1 MNESKKKLTFEL
13 SPEQLRIKT
22 LLNKEFLAVD
32 IMAISNIYPNRNKS
46 YFTEDSMRNAIPTFY
61 EKPILGSFSVL
72 KDDFGGHD
80 NGLINDEY
88 GVHEDHTGGR
98 YEVPLGLVRTKD
110 RVELIEKDGLKWI
123 SLSAALW
130 VNYSYRQVK
139 RLLKSKGKKVSV
151 EVEVTKSHVDDDG
164 IEVIDEF
171 SLMGI
176 TILGSDYTEAIP
188 NANLSIPELE
198 VTEAY
203 QMRKKSLTFAY
214 QELDK
219 SLGITPESND
229 NANIDKSN
237 FSDTPIDNEDTDEI
251 KMDNDERGGETV
263 PMYTLEEKR
272 QMLQDALA
280 KEGRYVWVMDMSE
293 SEVYYSI
300 DGEGTFSAPYSI
312 EVGEDDKVV
321 VSVDESAKQPVV
333 RSWKKYDENENE
345 SEVEKENFEEKA
357 DEPEKEEESV
367 ENKEVEAEEDNKECE
382 SEDEKNE
389 DEATKEKECESCE
402 PEEECKMSEDE
413 CKMSEDGCEC
423 ESKEECAENSDEENK
438 ECESEENKECESV
451 SEDECKMSENDEC
464 KMSEEDEK
472 DDKDDDKDDKDD
484 SDEDKKEEESAESA
498 GAIEKCSEEI
508 PDEPVKEQVVFTV
521 GDKTYTEDEFKA
533 EFIKMSE
540 IIADYEAK
548 FAAAKN
554 AEIYSFVC
562 SVIDSEEDLTAE
574 NKDIIKNAMK
584 ENCDKSSYSANETAQ
599 EAAEHLIADALY
611 QQKKMAKSSKVE
623 KDFSVSIVKET
634 STVVANTTKNSMEDL
649 KNAIANLNKI

>member
-1 MNESKKKLTFEL
+1 MNQSKKKLTFEL

-61 EKPILGSFSVL
+61 EKPILGAFDTL
-72 KDDFGGHD
+72 KEDYLGH
-80 NGLINDEY
+80 NTSLIHDEY
-88 GVHEDHTGGR
+88 GVHEDTTGGR
-98 YEVPLGLVRTKD
+98 NEVPLGLVRSKD

-139 RLLKSKGKKVSV
+139 KLLKSKGKKVSV
-151 EVEVTKSHVDDDG
+151 EVEVTKSHVDNDG

-188 NANLSIPELE
+188 NANISIPELE
-198 VTEAY
+198 GTESY

-229 NANIDKSN
+229 NSNINKSN
-237 FSDTPIDNEDTDEI
+237 FSDSPINNEDTEEI

-272 QMLQDALA
+272 QMLQAALA
-280 KEGRYVWVMDMSE
+280 NEDHCVWVVDVSDTD
-293 SEVYYSI
+293 VYYMV
-300 DGEGTFSAPYSI
+300 DGEATFSAPYSI
-312 EVGEDDKVV
+312 EVGEDGNTV
-321 VSVDESAKQPVV
+321 VSVDESAKQSVV
-333 RSWKKYDENENE
+333 RSWRKYDENEAE
-345 SEVEKENFEEKA
+345 AEKENFEEKTN
-357 DEPEKEEESV
+357 EPEKEKESC
-367 ENKEVEAEEDNKECE
+367 ENKEVEAEDKKEEE
-382 SEDEKNE
+382 STDEKKEDESAE
-389 DEATKEKECESCE
+389 EKKCESCE

-438 ECESEENKECESV
+438 ECESA
-451 SEDECKMSENDEC
+451 SEDECKMSEDEC
-464 KMSEEDEK
+464 KMSE
-472 DDKDDDKDDKDD
+472 DDKDDDDKDDKDDKDDD

-508 PDEPVKEQVVFTV
+508 PNEPEKEQVVFTV

-533 EFIKMSE
+533 EFVKMSE

-548 FAAAKN
+548 FAATKN

-611 QQKKMAKSSKVE
+611 QQKKMAKSSKVG
-623 KDFSVSIVKET
+623 KDFSVSIIKET
-634 STVVANTTKNSMEDL
+634 STVVANTAKNSMEDL

>member
-32 IMAISNIYPNRNKS
+32 IMAISNVYPNRNKS
-46 YFTEDSMRNAIPTFY
+46 YFTEDSMKNAIPTFY
-61 EKPILGSFSVL
+61 EKPILGAFDTL
-72 KDDFGGHD
+72 KEDYLGH
-80 NGLINDEY
+80 NTSLIHDEY
-88 GVHEDHTGGR
+88 GVHEDTTGGR
-98 YEVPLGLVRTKD
+98 NEVPLGLVRSKD

-139 RLLKSKGKKVSV
+139 KLLKSKGKKVSV
-151 EVEVTKSHVDDDG
+151 EVEVTKSHIDNDG

-188 NANLSIPELE
+188 NANISIPELE
-198 VTEAY
+198 GTESY
-203 QMRKKSLTFAY
+203 QMHKKSLTFAY

-229 NANIDKSN
+229 NSNINKSN
-237 FSDTPIDNEDTDEI
+237 FSDSPINNEDTEEI

-272 QMLQDALA
+272 QMLQAALA
-280 KEGRYVWVMDMSE
+280 NEDRCAWVVDVSDTD
-293 SEVYYSI
+293 VYYMV
-300 DGEGTFSAPYSI
+300 DGEATFSAPYSI
-312 EVGEDDKVV
+312 EVDEEGNAV

-333 RSWKKYDENENE
+333 RSWRKYDENEAE
-345 SEVEKENFEEKA
+345 AEKENFEKKT
-357 DEPEKEEESV
+357 DEPEKEEESC
-367 ENKEVEAEEDNKECE
+367 ENKEVEAEDKKEEE
-382 SEDEKNE
+382 STDEKKEDESAE
-389 DEATKEKECESCE
+389 EKKCESCE

-423 ESKEECAENSDEENK
+423 ESKEECAENSDG
-438 ECESEENKECESV
+438 ENKECESV

-464 KMSEEDEK
+464 KMSEDECKMSEDDK
-472 DDKDDDKDDKDD
+472 DDKDDDDKDDD

-508 PDEPVKEQVVFTV
+508 PNESEKEQVVFTV

-548 FAAAKN
+548 FAATKN

-623 KDFSVSIVKET
+623 KDFSVSIIKET
-634 STVVANTTKNSMEDL
+634 STVVANTAKNSMEDL

>member
-1 MNESKKKLTFEL
+1 MNQSKKKLTFEL

-32 IMAISNIYPNRNKS
+32 IMAISNVYPNRNKS

-61 EKPILGSFSVL
+61 EKPILGAFDTL
-72 KDDFGGHD
+72 KEDYLGH
-80 NGLINDEY
+80 NTSLIHDEY
-88 GVHEDHTGGR
+88 GVHEDTTGGR
-98 YEVPLGLVRTKD
+98 NEVPLGLVRSKD

-139 RLLKSKGKKVSV
+139 KLLKSKGKKVSV
-151 EVEVTKSHVDDDG
+151 EVEVTKSHIDNDG

-188 NANLSIPELE
+188 NANISIPELE
-198 VTEAY
+198 GTESY

-229 NANIDKSN
+229 NSNINKSN
-237 FSDTPIDNEDTDEI
+237 FSDSPINNEDTEEI

-272 QMLQDALA
+272 QMLQAALA
-280 KEGRYVWVMDMSE
+280 NEDHCVWVVDVSDTD
-293 SEVYYSI
+293 VYYMV
-300 DGEGTFSAPYSI
+300 DGEATFSAPYSI
-312 EVGEDDKVV
+312 EVGEDGNTV
-321 VSVDESAKQPVV
+321 VSVDESAKQSVV
-333 RSWKKYDENENE
+333 RSWKKYDENEAE
-345 SEVEKENFEEKA
+345 AEKENFEEKTN
-357 DEPEKEEESV
+357 ETEKEKESC
-367 ENKEVEAEEDNKECE
+367 ENKEVEAEDKKEEE
-382 SEDEKNE
+382 STDEKKEDESAE
-389 DEATKEKECESCE
+389 EKKCESCE

-423 ESKEECAENSDEENK
+423 ESKEECAENSDGENK
-438 ECESEENKECESV
+438 DCESA
-451 SEDECKMSENDEC
+451 SEDECKMSEDEC
-464 KMSEEDEK
+464 KMSE
-472 DDKDDDKDDKDD
+472 DDKDDDDKGDKDDD

-508 PDEPVKEQVVFTV
+508 PNEPEKEQVVFTV

-548 FAAAKN
+548 FAATKN

-611 QQKKMAKSSKVE
+611 QQKKMAKSSKVG
-623 KDFSVSIVKET
+623 KDFSVSIIKET
-634 STVVANTTKNSMEDL
+634 STVVANTAKNSMEDL

>member
-1 MNESKKKLTFEL
+1 LNESKKKLTFEL

-32 IMAISNIYPNRNKS
+32 IMAISNVYPNRNKS

-61 EKPILGSFSVL
+61 EKPILGAFDTL
-72 KDDFGGHD
+72 KEDYLGH
-80 NGLINDEY
+80 NTSLIHDEY
-88 GVHEDHTGGR
+88 GVHEDTTGGR
-98 YEVPLGLVRTKD
+98 NEVPLGLVRSKD

-139 RLLKSKGKKVSV
+139 KLLKSKGKKVSV
-151 EVEVTKSHVDDDG
+151 EVEVTKSHIDNDG

-188 NANLSIPELE
+188 NANISIPELE
-198 VTEAY
+198 GTESY

-229 NANIDKSN
+229 NSNINKSN
-237 FSDTPIDNEDTDEI
+237 FSDSPINNEDTEEI

-263 PMYTLEEKR
+263 PMYTLNEKR
-272 QMLQDALA
+272 QMLQDFLA
-280 KEGRYVWVMDMSE
+280 NDNRYVWVVDISE
-293 SEVYYSI
+293 TEVYYEI
-300 DGEGTFSAPYSI
+300 EGEGTFSAPYSI
-312 EVGEDDKVV
+312 EVGEDGKAV

-333 RSWKKYDENENE
+333 HSWKKYTENETE
-345 SEVEKENFEEKA
+345 AEKENFEEKTN
-357 DEPEKEEESV
+357 EPEKEKESC
-367 ENKEVEAEEDNKECE
+367 ENKEVEAEDKKEEE
-382 SEDEKNE
+382 STDEKKEDESAE
-389 DEATKEKECESCE
+389 EKKCESCE

-438 ECESEENKECESV
+438 ECESA

-464 KMSEEDEK
+464 KMSEDECK
-472 DDKDDDKDDKDD
+472 MSEDDKDDKDEDDKGDD
-484 SDEDKKEEESAESA
+484 SDEDKKEEDSAESV

-508 PDEPVKEQVVFTV
+508 PNEPEKEQVVFTV

-533 EFIKMSE
+533 EFVKMSE

-548 FAAAKN
+548 FAATKN

-611 QQKKMAKSSKVE
+611 QQKKMAKSSKVG
-623 KDFSVSIVKET
+623 KDFSVSIIKET
-634 STVVANTTKNSMEDL
+634 STVVANTAKNSMEDL

>member
-46 YFTEDSMRNAIPTFY
+46 YFTENSMRNAIPTFY
-61 EKPILGSFSVL
+61 EKPILGSFSAF

-80 NGLINDEY
+80 ATLLNDEY
-88 GVHEDHTGGR
+88 GVHEDHVGGR
-98 YEVPLGLVRTKD
+98 YEVPLGLVRSKD

-139 RLLKSKGKKVSV
+139 KLLKSKGKKVSV
-151 EVEVTKSHVDDDG
+151 EVEVTKSHNDDEG

-188 NANLSIPELE
+188 NANISIPELE
-198 VTEAY
+198 GTESY

-237 FSDTPIDNEDTDEI
+237 FSDSPINNEDTEEI

-280 KEGRYVWVMDMSE
+280 KDGRYVWVMDMSE
-293 SEVYYSI
+293 SEVYYDI
-300 DGEGTFSAPYSI
+300 EGEGTFSAPYSI
-312 EVGEDDKVV
+312 EVGEDGKAI
-321 VSVDESAKQPVV
+321 VSVDENAKQPVI
-333 RSWKKYDENENE
+333 RSWKKYTEDDTEAG
-345 SEVEKENFEEKA
+345 KEDFEEKT
-357 DEPEKEEESV
+357 DEPEKEEESC
-367 ENKEVEAEEDNKECE
+367 EDNKEVEAEDKKEEE
-382 SEDEKNE
+382 STDEKKEDESAE
-389 DEATKEKECESCE
+389 EKECESCE
-402 PEEECKMSEDE
+402 LEDECKMSEDE

-423 ESKEECAENSDEENK
+423 ESKEECAENSDGENK
-438 ECESEENKECESV
+438 ECESA
-451 SEDECKMSENDEC
+451 SEDECKMSEDEC
-464 KMSEEDEK
+464 KMSE
-472 DDKDDDKDDKDD
+472 DDKDDKDDD

-508 PDEPVKEQVVFTV
+508 PNEPEKEQVVFTV

-611 QQKKMAKSSKVE
+611 QQKKMAKSSKVD
-623 KDFSVSIVKET
+623 KDFSVSIIKET
-634 STVVANTTKNSMEDL
+634 STVVANTAKNSMEDL

>member
-1 MNESKKKLTFEL
+1 MNQSKKKLTFEL

-32 IMAISNIYPNRNKS
+32 IMAISNVYPNRNKS

-61 EKPILGSFSVL
+61 EKPILGAFDTL
-72 KDDFGGHD
+72 KEDYLGH
-80 NGLINDEY
+80 NTSLIHDEY
-88 GVHEDHTGGR
+88 GVHEDTTGGR
-98 YEVPLGLVRTKD
+98 NEVPLGLVRSKD

-139 RLLKSKGKKVSV
+139 KLLKSKGKKVSV
-151 EVEVTKSHVDDDG
+151 EVEVTKSHVDNDG

-188 NANLSIPELE
+188 NANISIPELE
-198 VTEAY
+198 ETESY

-229 NANIDKSN
+229 NSNINKSN
-237 FSDTPIDNEDTDEI
+237 FSDSPINNEDTEEI

-272 QMLQDALA
+272 QMLQAALA
-280 KEGRYVWVMDMSE
+280 NEDHCVWVVDVSDTD
-293 SEVYYSI
+293 VYYMV
-300 DGEGTFSAPYSI
+300 DGEATFSAPYSI
-312 EVGEDDKVV
+312 EVGEDGNTV
-321 VSVDESAKQPVV
+321 VSVDESAKQSVV
-333 RSWKKYDENENE
+333 RSWKKYDENEAE
-345 SEVEKENFEEKA
+345 AEKENFEEKTN
-357 DEPEKEEESV
+357 EPEKEKESC
-367 ENKEVEAEEDNKECE
+367 ENKEVEAEDKKEEE
-382 SEDEKNE
+382 STDEKKEDESAE
-389 DEATKEKECESCE
+389 EKKCESCE

-438 ECESEENKECESV
+438 ECESA
-451 SEDECKMSENDEC
+451 SEDECKMSEDEC
-464 KMSEEDEK
+464 KMSEDDK
-472 DDKDDDKDDKDD
+472 DDDDDKDDKDDD

-508 PDEPVKEQVVFTV
+508 PNEPEKEQVVFTV

-533 EFIKMSE
+533 EFVKMSE

-548 FAAAKN
+548 FAATKN

-611 QQKKMAKSSKVE
+611 QQKKMAKSSKVG
-623 KDFSVSIVKET
+623 KDFSVSIIKET
-634 STVVANTTKNSMEDL
+634 STVVANTAKNSMEDL

>member
-1 MNESKKKLTFEL
+1 MNQSKKKLTFEL

-32 IMAISNIYPNRNKS
+32 IMAISNVYPNRNKS

-61 EKPILGSFSVL
+61 EKPILGSFSAF

-80 NGLINDEY
+80 NGLVSDEY
-88 GVHEDHTGGR
+88 GVHEDHVGGR
-98 YEVPLGLVRTKD
+98 YEVPLGLVRSKD

-139 RLLKSKGKKVSV
+139 KLLKSKGKKVSV
-151 EVEVTKSHVDDDG
+151 EVEVTKSHIDNDG

-188 NANLSIPELE
+188 NANISIPELE
-198 VTEAY
+198 GTESY

-229 NANIDKSN
+229 NSNINKSN
-237 FSDTPIDNEDTDEI
+237 FSDSPINNEDTEEI

-272 QMLQDALA
+272 QMLQAALA
-280 KEGRYVWVMDMSE
+280 NEDHCVWVVDVSDTD
-293 SEVYYSI
+293 VYYMV
-300 DGEGTFSAPYSI
+300 DGEATFSAPYSI
-312 EVGEDDKVV
+312 EVGEDGNTV
-321 VSVDESAKQPVV
+321 VSVDESAKQSVV
-333 RSWKKYDENENE
+333 RSWKKYDENEAE
-345 SEVEKENFEEKA
+345 AEKENFEEKTN
-357 DEPEKEEESV
+357 EPEKEKESC
-367 ENKEVEAEEDNKECE
+367 ENKEVEAEDKKEEE
-382 SEDEKNE
+382 STDEKKEDESAE
-389 DEATKEKECESCE
+389 EKKCESCE

-423 ESKEECAENSDEENK
+423 ESKEECAENSDGENK
-438 ECESEENKECESV
+438 DCESA
-451 SEDECKMSENDEC
+451 SEDECKMSE
-464 KMSEEDEK
+464 
-472 DDKDDDKDDKDD
+472 DDKDDDDKDDKDDD

-508 PDEPVKEQVVFTV
+508 PNEPEKEQVVFTV

-548 FAAAKN
+548 FAATKN

-611 QQKKMAKSSKVE
+611 QQKKMAKSSKVG
-623 KDFSVSIVKET
+623 KDFSVSIIKET
-634 STVVANTTKNSMEDL
+634 STVVANTAKNSMEDL

>member
-1 MNESKKKLTFEL
+1 MNQSKKKLTFEL

-32 IMAISNIYPNRNKS
+32 IMAISNVYPNRNKS

-61 EKPILGSFSVL
+61 EKPILGAFDTL
-72 KDDFGGHD
+72 KEDYLGH
-80 NGLINDEY
+80 NTSLIHDEY
-88 GVHEDHTGGR
+88 GVHEDTTGGR
-98 YEVPLGLVRTKD
+98 NEVPLGLVRSKD

-139 RLLKSKGKKVSV
+139 KLLKSKGKKVSV
-151 EVEVTKSHVDDDG
+151 EVEVTKSHVDNDG

-188 NANLSIPELE
+188 NANISIPELE
-198 VTEAY
+198 ETESY

-229 NANIDKSN
+229 NSNINKSN
-237 FSDTPIDNEDTDEI
+237 FSDAPINNEDTEEI

-272 QMLQDALA
+272 QMLQAALA
-280 KEGRYVWVMDMSE
+280 NEDHCVWVVDVSDTD
-293 SEVYYSI
+293 VYYMV
-300 DGEGTFSAPYSI
+300 DGEATFSAPYSI
-312 EVGEDDKVV
+312 EVGEDGNTV
-321 VSVDESAKQPVV
+321 VSVDESAKQSVV
-333 RSWKKYDENENE
+333 RSWKKYDENEAE
-345 SEVEKENFEEKA
+345 AEKENFEEKTN
-357 DEPEKEEESV
+357 EPEKEKESC
-367 ENKEVEAEEDNKECE
+367 ENKEVEAEDKKEEE
-382 SEDEKNE
+382 STDEKKEDESAE
-389 DEATKEKECESCE
+389 EKKCESCE

-438 ECESEENKECESV
+438 ECESA
-451 SEDECKMSENDEC
+451 SEDECKMSEDEC
-464 KMSEEDEK
+464 KMSE
-472 DDKDDDKDDKDD
+472 DDKDDDDDKDNKDDD

-508 PDEPVKEQVVFTV
+508 PNEPEKEQVVFTV

-533 EFIKMSE
+533 EFVKMSE

-548 FAAAKN
+548 FAATKN

-611 QQKKMAKSSKVE
+611 QQKKMAKSSKVG
-623 KDFSVSIVKET
+623 KDFSVSIIKET
-634 STVVANTTKNSMEDL
+634 STVVANTAKNSVEDL

>member
-1 MNESKKKLTFEL
+1 MFFEI
-13 SPEQLRIKT
+13 SPENLKIKS
-22 LLNKEFLAVD
+22 LLSKEFLSVD
-32 IMAISNIYPNRNKS
+32 IMAISDILPNRNKS
-46 YFTEDSMRNAIPTFY
+46 HFTEEAMRNAIPTFY
-61 EKPILGSFSVL
+61 EKPILGAFDTL
-72 KDDFGGHD
+72 KEDYLGH
-80 NGLINDEY
+80 NTSLIHDEY
-88 GVHEDHTGGR
+88 GVHEDTTGGR
-98 YEVPLGLVRTKD
+98 NEVPLGLIRYND
-110 RVELIEKDGLKWI
+110 RVEIIEGKDGLKWI

-139 RLLKSKGKKVSV
+139 KLLKSRSKKVSV
-151 EVEVTKSHVDDDG
+151 EVEVTKSHVIDD
-164 IEVIDEF
+164 IEYIDEF

-188 NANLSIPELE
+188 NANISIPELE
-198 VTEAY
+198 GTESY

-229 NANIDKSN
+229 NSNINKLN
-237 FSDTPIDNEDTDEI
+237 FSDSPIDNEETEEI

-272 QMLQDALA
+272 QILHDVLA
-280 KEGRYVWVMDMSE
+280 NNNRHVWIMDISE
-293 SEVYYSI
+293 TEVYYEI
-300 DGEGTFSAPYSI
+300 DDEGTFSAPYSI
-312 EVGEDDKVV
+312 EVGEDGKAII
-321 VSVDESAKQPVV
+321 SVDESAKQPVV
-333 RSWKKYDENENE
+333 RSWRKYDENEAE
-345 SEVEKENFEEKA
+345 AEKENFEEKT
-357 DEPEKEEESV
+357 DEPEKEEESC
-367 ENKEVEAEEDNKECE
+367 ENKEVEAEDKKEEE
-382 SEDEKNE
+382 STDEKKEDESAE
-389 DEATKEKECESCE
+389 EKECESCE

-438 ECESEENKECESV
+438 ECESA
-451 SEDECKMSENDEC
+451 SEDECKMSEDEC
-464 KMSEEDEK
+464 KMSE
-472 DDKDDDKDDKDD
+472 DDKDDKNGD

-508 PDEPVKEQVVFTV
+508 PNEPVKEQVIFTV

-548 FAAAKN
+548 FTAAKN

-574 NKDIIKNAMK
+574 NKDIIKNAIK

-623 KDFSVSIVKET
+623 KDFSVSIIKET
-634 STVVANTTKNSMEDL
+634 STVVANTAKNSMEDL

>member
-357 DEPEKEEESV
+357 DEPEREEESV

-438 ECESEENKECESV
+438 ECESEENKECEST
-451 SEDECKMSENDEC
+451 SEDECKMF
-464 KMSEEDEK
+464 EE
-472 DDKDDDKDDKDD
+472 DDKDDDKDDKDDKDDSDD

>member
-1 MNESKKKLTFEL
+1 
-13 SPEQLRIKT
+13 
-22 LLNKEFLAVD
+22 
-32 IMAISNIYPNRNKS
+32 MAISNVYPNRNKS

-61 EKPILGSFSVL
+61 EKPILGAFDTL
-72 KDDFGGHD
+72 KEDYLGH
-80 NGLINDEY
+80 NTSLIHDEY
-88 GVHEDHTGGR
+88 GVHEDTTGGR
-98 YEVPLGLVRTKD
+98 NEVPLGLVRSKD

-139 RLLKSKGKKVSV
+139 KLLKSKGKKVSV
-151 EVEVTKSHVDDDG
+151 EVEVTKSHVDNDG

-188 NANLSIPELE
+188 NANISIPELE
-198 VTEAY
+198 GTESY

-229 NANIDKSN
+229 NSNINKSN
-237 FSDTPIDNEDTDEI
+237 FSDSPINNEDTEEI

-272 QMLQDALA
+272 QMLQAALA
-280 KEGRYVWVMDMSE
+280 NEDHCVWVVDVSDTD
-293 SEVYYSI
+293 VYYMV
-300 DGEGTFSAPYSI
+300 DGEATFSAPYSI
-312 EVGEDDKVV
+312 EVGEDGNTV
-321 VSVDESAKQPVV
+321 VSVDESAKQSVV
-333 RSWKKYDENENE
+333 RSWKKYDENEAE
-345 SEVEKENFEEKA
+345 AEKENFEEKTK
-357 DEPEKEEESV
+357 ETEKEKESC
-367 ENKEVEAEEDNKECE
+367 ENKEVEAEDKKEEE
-382 SEDEKNE
+382 STDEKKEDESAE
-389 DEATKEKECESCE
+389 EKKCESCE

-438 ECESEENKECESV
+438 ECESA
-451 SEDECKMSENDEC
+451 SEDECKMSEDEC
-464 KMSEEDEK
+464 KMSEDDK
-472 DDKDDDKDDKDD
+472 DDKDDDDDDKDDD

-508 PDEPVKEQVVFTV
+508 PNEPEKEQVVFTV

-533 EFIKMSE
+533 EFVKMSQ

-548 FAAAKN
+548 FAATKN

-611 QQKKMAKSSKVE
+611 QQKKMAKSSKVG
-623 KDFSVSIVKET
+623 KDFSVSIIKET
-634 STVVANTTKNSMEDL
+634 STVVANTAKNSMEDL

>member
-46 YFTEDSMRNAIPTFY
+46 YFTENSMRNAIPTFY

-98 YEVPLGLVRTKD
+98 YEVPLGLVRSKD

-139 RLLKSKGKKVSV
+139 KLLKSKGKKVSV
-151 EVEVTKSHVDDDG
+151 EVEVTKSHIDNDG

-176 TILGSDYTEAIP
+176 TILGSDYIEAIP
-188 NANLSIPELE
+188 NANISIPELE
-198 VTEAY
+198 GTEAY

-229 NANIDKSN
+229 NVNIDKSN
-237 FSDTPIDNEDTDEI
+237 FSDTPINNEDTDEI

-263 PMYTLEEKR
+263 PMYTLNEKR
-272 QMLQDALA
+272 QMLQNVLDNDNLWI
-280 KEGRYVWVMDMSE
+280 VDISE
-293 SEVYYSI
+293 TEVYYEI
-300 DGEGTFSAPYSI
+300 GDEGTFSAPYSI
-312 EVGEDDKVV
+312 EVGEDGKAV

-333 RSWKKYDENENE
+333 RSWKKYDE
-345 SEVEKENFEEKA
+345 SEAEAEKENFEEKKT
-357 DEPEKEEESV
+357 DEPEKEKEST
-367 ENKEVEAEEDNKECE
+367 ENKEVEAEDNKEEE
-382 SEDEKNE
+382 STDK
-389 DEATKEKECESCE
+389 KEKDESAEEKERESCE

-438 ECESEENKECESV
+438 ECESA

-464 KMSEEDEK
+464 KMSEDECK
-472 DDKDDDKDDKDD
+472 MSEDDKDDKDDD

-508 PDEPVKEQVVFTV
+508 PNEPVKEQVVFTV

-548 FAAAKN
+548 FTATKN

-623 KDFSVSIVKET
+623 KDFSVSIIKET
-634 STVVANTTKNSMEDL
+634 STVVANTAKNSMEDL

>member
-110 RVELIEKDGLKWI
+110 RVEFIEKDGLKWI

-357 DEPEKEEESV
+357 DEPEREEESV

>member
-32 IMAISNIYPNRNKS
+32 IMAISNVYPNRNKS

-61 EKPILGSFSVL
+61 EKPILGAFDTL
-72 KDDFGGHD
+72 KEDYLGH
-80 NGLINDEY
+80 NTSLVHDEY
-88 GVHEDHTGGR
+88 GVHEDTTGGR
-98 YEVPLGLVRTKD
+98 NEVPLGLVRSKD

-139 RLLKSKGKKVSV
+139 KLLKSKGKKVSV
-151 EVEVTKSHVDDDG
+151 EVEVTKSHIDNDG

-188 NANLSIPELE
+188 NANISIPELE
-198 VTEAY
+198 GTESY
-203 QMRKKSLTFAY
+203 QMHKKSLTFAY

-229 NANIDKSN
+229 NSNTDKSN
-237 FSDTPIDNEDTDEI
+237 FSDSPINNEDTEEI

-263 PMYTLEEKR
+263 PMYTLNEKR
-272 QMLQDALA
+272 QMLQDVLA
-280 KEGRYVWVMDMSE
+280 NDNRYVWIVDISE
-293 SEVYYSI
+293 TEVYYEI
-300 DGEGTFSAPYSI
+300 EGEGTFSAPYSI
-312 EVGEDDKVV
+312 EVGEDGKAV

-333 RSWKKYDENENE
+333 HSWKKYAENETE
-345 SEVEKENFEEKA
+345 AEKENFEEKT
-357 DEPEKEEESV
+357 DEPEKEEESC
-367 ENKEVEAEEDNKECE
+367 ENKEVEAEDKKEEE
-382 SEDEKNE
+382 STDEKKEDESAE
-389 DEATKEKECESCE
+389 EKTGESCE

-438 ECESEENKECESV
+438 ECESA

-464 KMSEEDEK
+464 KMSEDECK
-472 DDKDDDKDDKDD
+472 MSEDDKDDKDD
-484 SDEDKKEEESAESA
+484 DDKDDDSDEDKKKEESAESA
-498 GAIEKCSEEI
+498 GAIEKCPEEI
-508 PDEPVKEQVVFTV
+508 PNEPEKEQVVFTV

-548 FAAAKN
+548 FAATKN

-623 KDFSVSIVKET
+623 KDFSVSIIKET
-634 STVVANTTKNSMEDL
+634 STVVANTAKNSMEDL

>member
-1 MNESKKKLTFEL
+1 
-13 SPEQLRIKT
+13 
-22 LLNKEFLAVD
+22 
-32 IMAISNIYPNRNKS
+32 MAISNVYPNRNKS

-61 EKPILGSFSVL
+61 EKPILGAFDTL
-72 KDDFGGHD
+72 KEDYLGH
-80 NGLINDEY
+80 NTSLIHDEY
-88 GVHEDHTGGR
+88 GVHEDTTGGR
-98 YEVPLGLVRTKD
+98 NEVPLGLVRSKD

-139 RLLKSKGKKVSV
+139 KLLKSKGKKVSV
-151 EVEVTKSHVDDDG
+151 EVEVTKSHIDNDG

-188 NANLSIPELE
+188 NANISIPELE
-198 VTEAY
+198 GTESY

-229 NANIDKSN
+229 NSNINKSN
-237 FSDTPIDNEDTDEI
+237 FSDSPINNEDTEEI

-272 QMLQDALA
+272 QMLQAALA
-280 KEGRYVWVMDMSE
+280 NEDHSVWIVDVSDTD
-293 SEVYYSI
+293 VYYMV
-300 DGEGTFSAPYSI
+300 DGEATFSAPYSI
-312 EVGEDDKVV
+312 EVGEDGNTV
-321 VSVDESAKQPVV
+321 VSVDESAKQSVI
-333 RSWKKYDENENE
+333 RSWRKYDENEAE
-345 SEVEKENFEEKA
+345 AEKENFEEKTNK
-357 DEPEKEEESV
+357 PEKEKESC
-367 ENKEVEAEEDNKECE
+367 ENKEVEAEDKKEEE
-382 SEDEKNE
+382 STDEKKEDESAE
-389 DEATKEKECESCE
+389 EKKCESCE

-438 ECESEENKECESV
+438 ECESA
-451 SEDECKMSENDEC
+451 SEDECKMSEDEC
-464 KMSEEDEK
+464 KMSEDDK
-472 DDKDDDKDDKDD
+472 DDDDDDKDDKDDD

-508 PDEPVKEQVVFTV
+508 PNEPEKEQVVFTV

-533 EFIKMSE
+533 EFVKMSE

-548 FAAAKN
+548 FAATKN

-611 QQKKMAKSSKVE
+611 QQKKMAKSSKVG
-623 KDFSVSIVKET
+623 KDFSVSIIKET
-634 STVVANTTKNSMEDL
+634 STVVANTAKNSMEDL

>member
-1 MNESKKKLTFEL
+1 MNQSKKKLTFEL

-32 IMAISNIYPNRNKS
+32 IMAISNVYPNRNKS

-61 EKPILGSFSVL
+61 EKPILGAFDTL
-72 KDDFGGHD
+72 KEDYLGH
-80 NGLINDEY
+80 NTSLIHDEY
-88 GVHEDHTGGR
+88 GVHEDTTGGR
-98 YEVPLGLVRTKD
+98 NEVPLGLVRSKD

-139 RLLKSKGKKVSV
+139 KLLKSKGKKVSV
-151 EVEVTKSHVDDDG
+151 EVEVTKSHVDNDG

-188 NANLSIPELE
+188 NANISIPELE
-198 VTEAY
+198 GTESY

-229 NANIDKSN
+229 NSNINKSN
-237 FSDTPIDNEDTDEI
+237 FSDSPINNEDTEEI

-272 QMLQDALA
+272 QMLQAALA
-280 KEGRYVWVMDMSE
+280 NEDHCVWVVDVSDTD
-293 SEVYYSI
+293 VYYMV
-300 DGEGTFSAPYSI
+300 DGEATFSAPYSI
-312 EVGEDDKVV
+312 EVGEDGSTV
-321 VSVDESAKQPVV
+321 VSVDESAKQSVV
-333 RSWKKYDENENE
+333 RSWKKYDENEAE
-345 SEVEKENFEEKA
+345 AEKENFEEKTN
-357 DEPEKEEESV
+357 EPEKEKESC
-367 ENKEVEAEEDNKECE
+367 ENKEVEAEDKKEEE
-382 SEDEKNE
+382 STDEKKEDESAE
-389 DEATKEKECESCE
+389 EKKCESCE

-423 ESKEECAENSDEENK
+423 ESKEECAENSDGENK
-438 ECESEENKECESV
+438 DCESA
-451 SEDECKMSENDEC
+451 SEDECKMSEDEC
-464 KMSEEDEK
+464 KMSEDDK
-472 DDKDDDKDDKDD
+472 DDDDDKDDKDDD

-498 GAIEKCSEEI
+498 GANEKCSEEI
-508 PDEPVKEQVVFTV
+508 PNEPEKEQVVFTV

-533 EFIKMSE
+533 EFVKMSE

-548 FAAAKN
+548 FAATKN

-611 QQKKMAKSSKVE
+611 QQKKMAKSSKVG
-623 KDFSVSIVKET
+623 KDFSVSIIKET
-634 STVVANTTKNSMEDL
+634 STVVANTAKNSMEDL

>member
-1 MNESKKKLTFEL
+1 MNQSKKKLTFEL

-32 IMAISNIYPNRNKS
+32 IMAISNVYPNRNKS

-61 EKPILGSFSVL
+61 EKPILGAFDTL
-72 KDDFGGHD
+72 KEDYLGH
-80 NGLINDEY
+80 NTSLIHDEY
-88 GVHEDHTGGR
+88 GVHEDTTGGR
-98 YEVPLGLVRTKD
+98 NEVPLGLVRSKD

-139 RLLKSKGKKVSV
+139 KLLKSKGKKVSV
-151 EVEVTKSHVDDDG
+151 EVEVTKSHVDNDG

-188 NANLSIPELE
+188 NANISIPELE
-198 VTEAY
+198 GTESY

-229 NANIDKSN
+229 NSNINKSN
-237 FSDTPIDNEDTDEI
+237 FSDAPINNEDTEEI

-272 QMLQDALA
+272 QMLQAALA
-280 KEGRYVWVMDMSE
+280 NEDHCVWVVDVSDTD
-293 SEVYYSI
+293 VYYMV
-300 DGEGTFSAPYSI
+300 DGEATFSAPYSI
-312 EVGEDDKVV
+312 EVGEDGNTV
-321 VSVDESAKQPVV
+321 VSVDESAKQSVV
-333 RSWKKYDENENE
+333 RSWKKYDENEAE
-345 SEVEKENFEEKA
+345 AEKENFEEKTN
-357 DEPEKEEESV
+357 EPEKEKESC
-367 ENKEVEAEEDNKECE
+367 ENKEVEAEDKKEEE
-382 SEDEKNE
+382 STDEKKEDESAE
-389 DEATKEKECESCE
+389 EKKCESCE

-438 ECESEENKECESV
+438 ECESA
-451 SEDECKMSENDEC
+451 SEDECKMSEDEC
-464 KMSEEDEK
+464 KMSEDDK
-472 DDKDDDKDDKDD
+472 DDDDDKDDKDDD

-508 PDEPVKEQVVFTV
+508 PNEPEKEQVVFTV

-533 EFIKMSE
+533 EFVKMSE

-548 FAAAKN
+548 FAATKN

-611 QQKKMAKSSKVE
+611 QQKKMAKSSKVG
-623 KDFSVSIVKET
+623 KDFSVSIIKET
-634 STVVANTTKNSMEDL
+634 STVVANTGKNSMEDL

>member
-32 IMAISNIYPNRNKS
+32 IMAISNVYPNRNKS

-61 EKPILGSFSVL
+61 EKPILGAFDTL
-72 KDDFGGHD
+72 KEDYLGH
-80 NGLINDEY
+80 NTSLIHDEY
-88 GVHEDHTGGR
+88 GVHEDTTGGR
-98 YEVPLGLVRTKD
+98 NEVPLGLVRSKD

-139 RLLKSKGKKVSV
+139 KLLKSKGKKVSV
-151 EVEVTKSHVDDDG
+151 EVEVTKSHIDNDG

-188 NANLSIPELE
+188 NANISIPELE
-198 VTEAY
+198 GTESY
-203 QMRKKSLTFAY
+203 QMHKKSLTFAY

-229 NANIDKSN
+229 NSNINKSN
-237 FSDTPIDNEDTDEI
+237 FSDSLINNEDTEEI

-272 QMLQDALA
+272 QMLQAALA
-280 KEGRYVWVMDMSE
+280 NEDQCAWVVDVSDTD
-293 SEVYYSI
+293 VYYMV
-300 DGEGTFSAPYSI
+300 DGEATFSAPYSI
-312 EVGEDDKVV
+312 EVGEDGNAV
-321 VSVDESAKQPVV
+321 VSVDESAKQPVI
-333 RSWKKYDENENE
+333 RSWRKYDENEAE
-345 SEVEKENFEEKA
+345 AEKENFEEKT
-357 DEPEKEEESV
+357 DEPKKEEESC
-367 ENKEVEAEEDNKECE
+367 ENKEVEAEDNKEEE
-382 SEDEKNE
+382 STDEKKEDESAE
-389 DEATKEKECESCE
+389 EKKCESCE
-402 PEEECKMSEDE
+402 PEEECKMSEEE

-438 ECESEENKECESV
+438 ECESA

-464 KMSEEDEK
+464 KMSEDECK
-472 DDKDDDKDDKDD
+472 MSEDDKDDKDEDDKGDD

-498 GAIEKCSEEI
+498 GAIEKCSKEI
-508 PDEPVKEQVVFTV
+508 PNEPEKEQVVFTV

-533 EFIKMSE
+533 EFVKMSE

-548 FAAAKN
+548 FAATKN

-623 KDFSVSIVKET
+623 KDFSVSIIKET
-634 STVVANTTKNSMEDL
+634 STVVANTAKNSMEDL

>member
-1 MNESKKKLTFEL
+1 MNQSKKKLTFEL

-32 IMAISNIYPNRNKS
+32 IMAISNVYPNRNKS

-61 EKPILGSFSVL
+61 EKPILGAFDTL
-72 KDDFGGHD
+72 KEDYLGH
-80 NGLINDEY
+80 NTSLIHDEY
-88 GVHEDHTGGR
+88 GVHEDTTGGR
-98 YEVPLGLVRTKD
+98 NEVPLGLVRSKD

-139 RLLKSKGKKVSV
+139 KLLKSKGKKVSV
-151 EVEVTKSHVDDDG
+151 EVEVTKSHVDNDG

-188 NANLSIPELE
+188 NANISIPELE
-198 VTEAY
+198 GTESY

-229 NANIDKSN
+229 NSNINKSN
-237 FSDTPIDNEDTDEI
+237 FSDAPINNEDTEEI

-272 QMLQDALA
+272 QMLQAALA
-280 KEGRYVWVMDMSE
+280 NEDHCVWVVDVSDTD
-293 SEVYYSI
+293 VYYMV
-300 DGEGTFSAPYSI
+300 DGEATFSAPYSI
-312 EVGEDDKVV
+312 EVGEDGNTV
-321 VSVDESAKQPVV
+321 VSVDESAKQSVV
-333 RSWKKYDENENE
+333 RSWKKYDENEAE
-345 SEVEKENFEEKA
+345 AEKENFEEKTN
-357 DEPEKEEESV
+357 EPEKEKESC
-367 ENKEVEAEEDNKECE
+367 ENKEVEAEDKKEEE
-382 SEDEKNE
+382 STDEKKEDESAE
-389 DEATKEKECESCE
+389 EKKCESCE

-438 ECESEENKECESV
+438 ECESA
-451 SEDECKMSENDEC
+451 SEDECKMSEDEC
-464 KMSEEDEK
+464 KMSEDDK
-472 DDKDDDKDDKDD
+472 DDDDDKDDKDDD

-508 PDEPVKEQVVFTV
+508 PTEPEKEQVVFTV

-533 EFIKMSE
+533 EFVKMSE

-548 FAAAKN
+548 FAATKN

-611 QQKKMAKSSKVE
+611 QQKKMAKSSKVG
-623 KDFSVSIVKET
+623 KDFSVSIIKET
-634 STVVANTTKNSMEDL
+634 STVVANTAKNSMEDL

>member
-1 MNESKKKLTFEL
+1 MNQSKKKLTFEL

-32 IMAISNIYPNRNKS
+32 IMAISNVYPNRNKS

-61 EKPILGSFSVL
+61 EKPILGSFSAF

-80 NGLINDEY
+80 NGLVSDEY
-88 GVHEDHTGGR
+88 GVHEDHVGGR
-98 YEVPLGLVRTKD
+98 YEVPLGLVRSKD

-139 RLLKSKGKKVSV
+139 KLLKSKGKKVSV
-151 EVEVTKSHVDDDG
+151 EVEVTKSHIDNDG

-188 NANLSIPELE
+188 NANISIPELE
-198 VTEAY
+198 GTESY

-229 NANIDKSN
+229 NSNINKSN
-237 FSDTPIDNEDTDEI
+237 FSDSPINNEDTEEI

-272 QMLQDALA
+272 QMLQAALA
-280 KEGRYVWVMDMSE
+280 NEDHCVWVVDVSDTD
-293 SEVYYSI
+293 VYYMV
-300 DGEGTFSAPYSI
+300 DGEATFSAPYSI
-312 EVGEDDKVV
+312 EVGEDGNTV
-321 VSVDESAKQPVV
+321 VSVDESAKQSVV
-333 RSWKKYDENENE
+333 RSWKKYDENEAE
-345 SEVEKENFEEKA
+345 AEKENFEEKTN
-357 DEPEKEEESV
+357 EPEKEKESC
-367 ENKEVEAEEDNKECE
+367 ENKEVEAEDKKEEE
-382 SEDEKNE
+382 STDEKKEDESAE
-389 DEATKEKECESCE
+389 EKKCESCE

-438 ECESEENKECESV
+438 ECESA
-451 SEDECKMSENDEC
+451 SEDECKMSEDEC
-464 KMSEEDEK
+464 KMSEDDK
-472 DDKDDDKDDKDD
+472 DDDDDKDDKDDD

-508 PDEPVKEQVVFTV
+508 PNEPEKEQVVFTV

-548 FAAAKN
+548 FAATKN
-554 AEIYSFVC
+554 AGIYSFVC

-611 QQKKMAKSSKVE
+611 QQKKMAKSSKVG
-623 KDFSVSIVKET
+623 KDFSVSIIKET
-634 STVVANTTKNSMEDL
+634 STVVANTAKNSMEDL

>member
-61 EKPILGSFSVL
+61 EKPILGSFSAL

-139 RLLKSKGKKVSV
+139 KLLKSRGKKVSV
-151 EVEVTKSHVDDDG
+151 EVEVTKSHTDNDG

-188 NANLSIPELE
+188 NANISIPELE
-198 VTEAY
+198 GTEAY

-229 NANIDKSN
+229 NSNINKSN
-237 FSDTPIDNEDTDEI
+237 FSDSPINNEDTEEI

-272 QMLQDALA
+272 QMLRDALV
-280 KEGRYVWVMDMSE
+280 KDKDRCYVWVMDMSE
-293 SEVYYSI
+293 TEVYYEVE
-300 DGEGTFSAPYSI
+300 GEGTFSAPYSI
-312 EVGEDDKVV
+312 EVGEDGNAV

-333 RSWKKYDENENE
+333 RSWKKYDE
-345 SEVEKENFEEKA
+345 SEAEAEKENFEEKTN
-357 DEPEKEEESV
+357 EPEKEEESC
-367 ENKEVEAEEDNKECE
+367 ENKEVEAEDNKEEE
-382 SEDEKNE
+382 STDEKKEDESAE
-389 DEATKEKECESCE
+389 EKKCESCE
-402 PEEECKMSEDE
+402 PEEECKMSENE

-438 ECESEENKECESV
+438 ECESA

-464 KMSEEDEK
+464 KMSEDECK
-472 DDKDDDKDDKDD
+472 MSEDDKDDDKDDN

-508 PDEPVKEQVVFTV
+508 PNEPEKEQVVFTV

-548 FAAAKN
+548 FAATKN

-623 KDFSVSIVKET
+623 KDFSVSIIKET
-634 STVVANTTKNSMEDL
+634 STVVANTNKNSMEDL
-649 KNAIANLNKI
+649 KNAIANLKKI

>member
-1 MNESKKKLTFEL
+1 MFFEI
-13 SPEQLRIKT
+13 SPENLKIKS
-22 LLNKEFLAVD
+22 LLSKEFLSVD
-32 IMAISNIYPNRNKS
+32 IMAISDILPNRNKS
-46 YFTEDSMRNAIPTFY
+46 HFTEEAMRNAIPTFY
-61 EKPILGSFSVL
+61 EKPILGAFDTL
-72 KDDFGGHD
+72 KEDYLGH
-80 NGLINDEY
+80 NTSLIHDEY
-88 GVHEDHTGGR
+88 GVHEDTTGGR
-98 YEVPLGLVRTKD
+98 NEVPLGLIRYND
-110 RVELIEKDGLKWI
+110 RVEIIEGKDGLKWI

-139 RLLKSKGKKVSV
+139 KLLKSRSKKVSV
-151 EVEVTKSHVDDDG
+151 EVEVTKSHVIDD
-164 IEVIDEF
+164 IEYIDEF

-188 NANLSIPELE
+188 NANISIPELE
-198 VTEAY
+198 GTESY

-229 NANIDKSN
+229 NSNINKSN
-237 FSDTPIDNEDTDEI
+237 FSDSPINNEDTEEI

-263 PMYTLEEKR
+263 PMYTLNEKKP
-272 QMLQDALA
+272 MLQDVLA
-280 KEGRYVWVMDMSE
+280 NDNRYVWIVDISE
-293 SEVYYSI
+293 TEVYYEI
-300 DGEGTFSAPYSI
+300 EGEGTFSAPYSI
-312 EVGEDDKVV
+312 EVGEDGKAV

-333 RSWKKYDENENE
+333 HSWKKYTENETE
-345 SEVEKENFEEKA
+345 AEKENFEEKT
-357 DEPEKEEESV
+357 DEPEKEEESC
-367 ENKEVEAEEDNKECE
+367 ENKEVEAEDKKEEE
-382 SEDEKNE
+382 STDEKKEDESAE
-389 DEATKEKECESCE
+389 EKKCESCE
-402 PEEECKMSEDE
+402 PEEECKMSEDK

-423 ESKEECAENSDEENK
+423 ESKEECAENFDGENK
-438 ECESEENKECESV
+438 ECESA

-464 KMSEEDEK
+464 KMSEDECK
-472 DDKDDDKDDKDD
+472 MSEDDKDDKDDD

-508 PDEPVKEQVVFTV
+508 PNEPEKEQVVFTV

-548 FAAAKN
+548 FAATKN

-623 KDFSVSIVKET
+623 KDFSVSIIKET
-634 STVVANTTKNSMEDL
+634 STVVANTAKNSMEDL

>member
-61 EKPILGSFSVL
+61 EKPILGSFSAF

-80 NGLINDEY
+80 ASLINDEY
-88 GVHEDHTGGR
+88 GVHEDHVGGR

-139 RLLKSKGKKVSV
+139 KLLKSKGKRVSV
-151 EVEVTKSHVDDDG
+151 EVEVTKSHVDNDG

-188 NANLSIPELE
+188 NANISIPELE
-198 VTEAY
+198 GTEAY

-237 FSDTPIDNEDTDEI
+237 FSDTPINNEDTDEI

-272 QMLQDALA
+272 QMLQAALA
-280 KEGRYVWVMDMSE
+280 KEDHGVWVVDVSDTD
-293 SEVYYSI
+293 VYYMV
-300 DGEGTFSAPYSI
+300 DGDATFSAPYSI
-312 EVGEDDKVV
+312 EVDEDGNTA
-321 VSVDESAKQPVV
+321 VSVDESAKQLVV
-333 RSWKKYDENENE
+333 RSWKKYDENEAE
-345 SEVEKENFEEKA
+345 AEKENFEEKKT
-357 DEPEKEEESV
+357 DEPEKEKEST
-367 ENKEVEAEEDNKECE
+367 ENKEVEAEDNKEEE
-382 SEDEKNE
+382 STDKKEEDESAE
-389 DEATKEKECESCE
+389 EKECESCE

-423 ESKEECAENSDEENK
+423 ESKEECAENSDGENK
-438 ECESEENKECESV
+438 ECESA

-464 KMSEEDEK
+464 KMSEDECK
-472 DDKDDDKDDKDD
+472 MSEDDKDDKDD
-484 SDEDKKEEESAESA
+484 DDKGDDSDENSDEDKKAEESAESA

-508 PDEPVKEQVVFTV
+508 PNEPVKEQVVFTV

-611 QQKKMAKSSKVE
+611 QQKKMAKSSKVD
-623 KDFSVSIVKET
+623 KDFSVSIIKET
-634 STVVANTTKNSMEDL
+634 STVVANTNKNSMEDL
-649 KNAIANLNKI
+649 KNAIANLKKI

>member
-1 MNESKKKLTFEL
+1 MNQSKKKLTFEL

-32 IMAISNIYPNRNKS
+32 IMAISNVYPNRNKS

-61 EKPILGSFSVL
+61 EKPILGSFSAF

-80 NGLINDEY
+80 NGLVSDEY
-88 GVHEDHTGGR
+88 GVHEDHVGGR
-98 YEVPLGLVRTKD
+98 YEVPLGLVRSKD

-139 RLLKSKGKKVSV
+139 KLLKSKGKKVSV
-151 EVEVTKSHVDDDG
+151 EVEVTKSHVDNDG

-188 NANLSIPELE
+188 NANISIPELE
-198 VTEAY
+198 GTESY

-229 NANIDKSN
+229 NSNINKSN
-237 FSDTPIDNEDTDEI
+237 FSDSPINNEDTEEI

-272 QMLQDALA
+272 QMLQAALA
-280 KEGRYVWVMDMSE
+280 NEDHCVWVVDVSDTD
-293 SEVYYSI
+293 VYYMV
-300 DGEGTFSAPYSI
+300 DGEATFSAPYSI
-312 EVGEDDKVV
+312 EVGEDGNTV
-321 VSVDESAKQPVV
+321 VSVDESAKQSVV
-333 RSWKKYDENENE
+333 RSWRKYDENEAE
-345 SEVEKENFEEKA
+345 AEKENFEEKTN
-357 DEPEKEEESV
+357 EPEKEKESC
-367 ENKEVEAEEDNKECE
+367 ENKEVEAEDKKEEE
-382 SEDEKNE
+382 STDEKKEDESAE
-389 DEATKEKECESCE
+389 EKKCESCE

-423 ESKEECAENSDEENK
+423 ESKEECAENSDEKNK
-438 ECESEENKECESV
+438 ECESA
-451 SEDECKMSENDEC
+451 SEDECKMSEDEC
-464 KMSEEDEK
+464 KMSE
-472 DDKDDDKDDKDD
+472 DDKDDDDDKNDKDDD

-508 PDEPVKEQVVFTV
+508 PNEPEKEQVVFTV

-533 EFIKMSE
+533 EFVKMSQ

-548 FAAAKN
+548 FAATKN

-611 QQKKMAKSSKVE
+611 QQKKMAKSSKVG
-623 KDFSVSIVKET
+623 KDFSVSIIKET
-634 STVVANTTKNSMEDL
+634 STVVANTAKNSMEDL

>member
-1 MNESKKKLTFEL
+1 MNQSKKKLTFEL

-32 IMAISNIYPNRNKS
+32 IMAISNVYPNRNKS

-61 EKPILGSFSVL
+61 EKPILGAFDTL
-72 KDDFGGHD
+72 KEDYLGH
-80 NGLINDEY
+80 NTSLIHDEY
-88 GVHEDHTGGR
+88 GVHEDTTGGR
-98 YEVPLGLVRTKD
+98 NEVPLGLVRSKD

-139 RLLKSKGKKVSV
+139 KLLKSKGKKVSV
-151 EVEVTKSHVDDDG
+151 EVEVTKSHVDNDG

-188 NANLSIPELE
+188 NANISIPELE
-198 VTEAY
+198 GTESY

-229 NANIDKSN
+229 NSNINKSN
-237 FSDTPIDNEDTDEI
+237 FSDSPINNEDTEEI

-272 QMLQDALA
+272 QMLQAALA
-280 KEGRYVWVMDMSE
+280 NEDHCVWVVDVSDTD
-293 SEVYYSI
+293 VYYMV
-300 DGEGTFSAPYSI
+300 DGEATFSAPYSI
-312 EVGEDDKVV
+312 EVGEDGNTV
-321 VSVDESAKQPVV
+321 VSVDESAKQSVV
-333 RSWKKYDENENE
+333 RSWKKYDENEAE
-345 SEVEKENFEEKA
+345 AEKENFEEKTN
-357 DEPEKEEESV
+357 EPEKEKESC
-367 ENKEVEAEEDNKECE
+367 ENKEVEAEDKKEEE
-382 SEDEKNE
+382 STDEKKEDESAE
-389 DEATKEKECESCE
+389 EKKCESCE

-423 ESKEECAENSDEENK
+423 ESKEECAENSDGENK
-438 ECESEENKECESV
+438 DCESA
-451 SEDECKMSENDEC
+451 SEDECKMSEDEC
-464 KMSEEDEK
+464 KMSE
-472 DDKDDDKDDKDD
+472 DDKDDDDKDDKDDD

-508 PDEPVKEQVVFTV
+508 PNEPKKEQVVFTV

-533 EFIKMSE
+533 EFVKMSE

-548 FAAAKN
+548 FAATKN

-599 EAAEHLIADALY
+599 EAVEHLIADALY
-611 QQKKMAKSSKVE
+611 QQKKMAKSSKVG
-623 KDFSVSIVKET
+623 KDFSVSIIKET
-634 STVVANTTKNSMEDL
+634 STVVANTAKNSMEDL

>member
-1 MNESKKKLTFEL
+1 MNQSKKKLTFEL

-32 IMAISNIYPNRNKS
+32 IMAISNVYPNRNKS

-61 EKPILGSFSVL
+61 EKPILGAFDTL
-72 KDDFGGHD
+72 KEDYLGH
-80 NGLINDEY
+80 NTSLIHDEY
-88 GVHEDHTGGR
+88 GVHEDTTGGR
-98 YEVPLGLVRTKD
+98 NEVPLGLVRSKD

-139 RLLKSKGKKVSV
+139 KLLKSKGKKVSV
-151 EVEVTKSHVDDDG
+151 EVEVTKSHVDNDG

-188 NANLSIPELE
+188 NANISIPELE
-198 VTEAY
+198 GTESY

-229 NANIDKSN
+229 NSNINKSN
-237 FSDTPIDNEDTDEI
+237 FSDAPINNEDTEEI

-272 QMLQDALA
+272 QMLQAALA
-280 KEGRYVWVMDMSE
+280 NEDHCVWVVDVSDTD
-293 SEVYYSI
+293 VYYMV
-300 DGEGTFSAPYSI
+300 DGEATFSAPYSI
-312 EVGEDDKVV
+312 EVGEDGNTV
-321 VSVDESAKQPVV
+321 VSVDESAKQSVV
-333 RSWKKYDENENE
+333 RSWKKYDENEAE
-345 SEVEKENFEEKA
+345 AEKENFEEKTN
-357 DEPEKEEESV
+357 EPEKEKESC
-367 ENKEVEAEEDNKECE
+367 ENKEVEAEDKKEEE
-382 SEDEKNE
+382 STDEKKEDESAE
-389 DEATKEKECESCE
+389 EKKCESCE

-438 ECESEENKECESV
+438 ECESA
-451 SEDECKMSENDEC
+451 SEDECKMSEDEC
-464 KMSEEDEK
+464 KMSEDDK
-472 DDKDDDKDDKDD
+472 DDDDDKDDKDD
-484 SDEDKKEEESAESA
+484 DSDEYKKEEESAESA

-508 PDEPVKEQVVFTV
+508 PNEPEKEQVVFTV

-533 EFIKMSE
+533 EFVKMSE

-548 FAAAKN
+548 FAATKN

-611 QQKKMAKSSKVE
+611 QQKKMAKSSKVG
-623 KDFSVSIVKET
+623 KDFSVSIIKET
-634 STVVANTTKNSMEDL
+634 STVVANTGKNSMEDL

>member
-1 MNESKKKLTFEL
+1 MFFEI
-13 SPEQLRIKT
+13 SPENLKIKS
-22 LLNKEFLAVD
+22 LLSKEFLSVH
-32 IMAISNIYPNRNKS
+32 IMAISNILPNRNKS
-46 YFTEDSMRNAIPTFY
+46 HFTEEAMRNAIPTFY
-61 EKPILGSFSVL
+61 EKPILGAFDTL
-72 KDDFGGHD
+72 KEDYLGH
-80 NGLINDEY
+80 NTSLIHDEY
-88 GVHEDHTGGR
+88 GVHEDTTGGR
-98 YEVPLGLVRTKD
+98 NEVPLGLIRYND
-110 RVELIEKDGLKWI
+110 RVEIIEGKDGLKWI

-139 RLLKSKGKKVSV
+139 KLLKSRSKKVSV
-151 EVEVTKSHVDDDG
+151 EVEVTKSHVIDD
-164 IEVIDEF
+164 IEYIDEF

-188 NANLSIPELE
+188 NANISIPELE
-198 VTEAY
+198 GTESY

-229 NANIDKSN
+229 NSNINKSN
-237 FSDTPIDNEDTDEI
+237 FSDSPINNEDTEEI

-272 QMLQDALA
+272 QMLQAALA
-280 KEGRYVWVMDMSE
+280 NEDHCVWVVDVSDTD
-293 SEVYYSI
+293 VYYMV
-300 DGEGTFSAPYSI
+300 DGEATFSAPYSI
-312 EVGEDDKVV
+312 EVGEDGNTV
-321 VSVDESAKQPVV
+321 VSVDESAKQSVV
-333 RSWKKYDENENE
+333 RSWRKYDENEAE
-345 SEVEKENFEEKA
+345 AEKENFEEKTN
-357 DEPEKEEESV
+357 EPEKEKESC
-367 ENKEVEAEEDNKECE
+367 ENKEVEAEDKKEEE
-382 SEDEKNE
+382 STDEKKEDESAE
-389 DEATKEKECESCE
+389 EKKCESCE
-402 PEEECKMSEDE
+402 PEEECKMSKDE

-438 ECESEENKECESV
+438 ECESA
-451 SEDECKMSENDEC
+451 SEDECKMSEDEC
-464 KMSEEDEK
+464 KMSEDDK
-472 DDKDDDKDDKDD
+472 DDKDDDKDDD

-508 PDEPVKEQVVFTV
+508 PNEPEKEQVVFTV
-521 GDKTYTEDEFKA
+521 GNKTYTEDEFKA
-533 EFIKMSE
+533 EFVKMSQ

-548 FAAAKN
+548 FAATKN

-611 QQKKMAKSSKVE
+611 QQKKMAKSSKVG
-623 KDFSVSIVKET
+623 KDFSVSIIKET
-634 STVVANTTKNSMEDL
+634 STVVANTAKNSMEDL

>member
-1 MNESKKKLTFEL
+1 MNQSKKKLTFEL

-32 IMAISNIYPNRNKS
+32 IMAISNVYPNRNKS

-61 EKPILGSFSVL
+61 EKPILGAFDTL
-72 KDDFGGHD
+72 KEDYLGH
-80 NGLINDEY
+80 NTSLIHDEY
-88 GVHEDHTGGR
+88 GVHEDTTGGR
-98 YEVPLGLVRTKD
+98 NEVPLGLVRSKD

-139 RLLKSKGKKVSV
+139 KLLKSKGKKVSV
-151 EVEVTKSHVDDDG
+151 EVEVTKSHIDNDG

-188 NANLSIPELE
+188 NANISIPELE
-198 VTEAY
+198 GTESY

-229 NANIDKSN
+229 NSNINKSN
-237 FSDTPIDNEDTDEI
+237 FSDSPINNEDTEEI

-272 QMLQDALA
+272 QMLQAALA
-280 KEGRYVWVMDMSE
+280 NEDHCVWVVDVSDTD
-293 SEVYYSI
+293 VYYMV
-300 DGEGTFSAPYSI
+300 DGEATFSAPYSI
-312 EVGEDDKVV
+312 EVGEDGNTV
-321 VSVDESAKQPVV
+321 VSVDESAKQSVV
-333 RSWKKYDENENE
+333 RSWKKYDENEAE
-345 SEVEKENFEEKA
+345 AEKENFEEKTN
-357 DEPEKEEESV
+357 EPEKEKESC
-367 ENKEVEAEEDNKECE
+367 ENKEVEAEDKKEEE
-382 SEDEKNE
+382 STDEKKEDESAE
-389 DEATKEKECESCE
+389 EKKCESCE

-438 ECESEENKECESV
+438 ECESA
-451 SEDECKMSENDEC
+451 SEDECKMSEDEC
-464 KMSEEDEK
+464 KMSE
-472 DDKDDDKDDKDD
+472 DDKDDDDKDDKDDD

-508 PDEPVKEQVVFTV
+508 PNEPEKEQVVFTV

-533 EFIKMSE
+533 EFVKMSE
-540 IIADYEAK
+540 IIADYEVK
-548 FAAAKN
+548 FAATKN

-599 EAAEHLIADALY
+599 EAVEHLIADALY
-611 QQKKMAKSSKVE
+611 QQKKMAKSSKVG
-623 KDFSVSIVKET
+623 KDFSVSIIKET
-634 STVVANTTKNSMEDL
+634 STVVANTAKNSMEDL

>member
-1 MNESKKKLTFEL
+1 
-13 SPEQLRIKT
+13 
-22 LLNKEFLAVD
+22 
-32 IMAISNIYPNRNKS
+32 MAISNVYPNRNKS

-61 EKPILGSFSVL
+61 EKPILGAFDTL
-72 KDDFGGHD
+72 KEDYLGH
-80 NGLINDEY
+80 NTSLIHDEY
-88 GVHEDHTGGR
+88 GVHEDTTGGR
-98 YEVPLGLVRTKD
+98 NEVPLGLVRSKD

-139 RLLKSKGKKVSV
+139 KLLKSKGKKVSV
-151 EVEVTKSHVDDDG
+151 EVEVTKSHIDNDG

-188 NANLSIPELE
+188 NANISIPELE
-198 VTEAY
+198 GTESY

-229 NANIDKSN
+229 NSNTDKSN
-237 FSDTPIDNEDTDEI
+237 FSDSPINNEDTEEI

-272 QMLQDALA
+272 QMLQAALA
-280 KEGRYVWVMDMSE
+280 NEDHCVWVVDVSDTD
-293 SEVYYSI
+293 VYYMV
-300 DGEGTFSAPYSI
+300 DGEATFSAPYSI
-312 EVGEDDKVV
+312 EVGEDGSTV
-321 VSVDESAKQPVV
+321 VSVDESAKQSVV
-333 RSWKKYDENENE
+333 RSWKKYDENEAE
-345 SEVEKENFEEKA
+345 AEKENFEEKTN
-357 DEPEKEEESV
+357 EPEKEKESC
-367 ENKEVEAEEDNKECE
+367 ENKEVEAEDKKEEE
-382 SEDEKNE
+382 STDEKKEDESAE
-389 DEATKEKECESCE
+389 EKKCESCE

-423 ESKEECAENSDEENK
+423 ESKEECAENSDEKNK
-438 ECESEENKECESV
+438 ECESA
-451 SEDECKMSENDEC
+451 SEDECKMSEDEC
-464 KMSEEDEK
+464 KMSE
-472 DDKDDDKDDKDD
+472 DDKDDDDDKNDKDDD

-508 PDEPVKEQVVFTV
+508 PNEPEKEQVVFTV

-533 EFIKMSE
+533 EFVKMSQ

-548 FAAAKN
+548 FAATKN

-611 QQKKMAKSSKVE
+611 QQKKMAKSSKVG
-623 KDFSVSIVKET
+623 KDFSVSIIKET
-634 STVVANTTKNSMEDL
+634 STVVANTAKNSMEDL

>member
-1 MNESKKKLTFEL
+1 MNQSKKKLTFEL

-32 IMAISNIYPNRNKS
+32 IMAISNVYPNRNKS

-61 EKPILGSFSVL
+61 EKPILGAFDTL
-72 KDDFGGHD
+72 KEDYLGH
-80 NGLINDEY
+80 NTSLIHDEY
-88 GVHEDHTGGR
+88 GVHEDTTGGR
-98 YEVPLGLVRTKD
+98 NEVPLGLVRSKD

-139 RLLKSKGKKVSV
+139 KLLKSKGKKVSV
-151 EVEVTKSHVDDDG
+151 EVEVTKSHIDNDG

-188 NANLSIPELE
+188 NANISIPELE
-198 VTEAY
+198 GTESY

-229 NANIDKSN
+229 NSNINKSN
-237 FSDTPIDNEDTDEI
+237 FSDSPINNEDTEEI

-272 QMLQDALA
+272 QMLQAALA
-280 KEGRYVWVMDMSE
+280 NEDHCVWVVDVSDTD
-293 SEVYYSI
+293 VYYMV
-300 DGEGTFSAPYSI
+300 DGEATFSAPYSI
-312 EVGEDDKVV
+312 EVGEDGNTV
-321 VSVDESAKQPVV
+321 VSVDESAKQSVV
-333 RSWKKYDENENE
+333 RSWRKYDENEAE
-345 SEVEKENFEEKA
+345 AEKENFEEKTN
-357 DEPEKEEESV
+357 EPEKEKESC
-367 ENKEVEAEEDNKECE
+367 ENKEVEAEDKKEEE
-382 SEDEKNE
+382 STDEKKEDESAE
-389 DEATKEKECESCE
+389 EKKCESCE

-423 ESKEECAENSDEENK
+423 ESKEECAENSDGENK
-438 ECESEENKECESV
+438 DCESA
-451 SEDECKMSENDEC
+451 SEDECKMSEDEC
-464 KMSEEDEK
+464 KMSE
-472 DDKDDDKDDKDD
+472 DDKDDDDKDDKDDD

-508 PDEPVKEQVVFTV
+508 PNEPKKEQVVFTV

-533 EFIKMSE
+533 EFVKMSE

-548 FAAAKN
+548 FAATKN

-611 QQKKMAKSSKVE
+611 QQKKMAKSSKVG
-623 KDFSVSIVKET
+623 KDFSVSIIKET
-634 STVVANTTKNSMEDL
+634 STVVANTAKNSMEDL

>member
-1 MNESKKKLTFEL
+1 MNQSKKKLTFEL

-32 IMAISNIYPNRNKS
+32 IMAISNVYPNRNKS

-61 EKPILGSFSVL
+61 EKPILGAFDTL
-72 KDDFGGHD
+72 KEDYLGH
-80 NGLINDEY
+80 NTSLIHDEY
-88 GVHEDHTGGR
+88 GVHEDTTGGR
-98 YEVPLGLVRTKD
+98 NEVPLGLVRSKD

-139 RLLKSKGKKVSV
+139 KLLKSKGKKVSV
-151 EVEVTKSHVDDDG
+151 EVEVTKSHIDNDG

-188 NANLSIPELE
+188 NANISIPELE
-198 VTEAY
+198 GTESY

-229 NANIDKSN
+229 NSNINKSN
-237 FSDTPIDNEDTDEI
+237 FSDSPINNEDTEEI

-272 QMLQDALA
+272 QMLQAALA
-280 KEGRYVWVMDMSE
+280 NEDHCVWVVDVSDTD
-293 SEVYYSI
+293 VYYMV
-300 DGEGTFSAPYSI
+300 DGEATFSAPYSI
-312 EVGEDDKVV
+312 EVGEDGNTV
-321 VSVDESAKQPVV
+321 VSVDESAKQSVV
-333 RSWKKYDENENE
+333 RSWKKYDENEAE
-345 SEVEKENFEEKA
+345 AEKENFEEKTN
-357 DEPEKEEESV
+357 EPEKEKESC
-367 ENKEVEAEEDNKECE
+367 ENKEVEAEDKKEEE
-382 SEDEKNE
+382 STDEKKEDESAE
-389 DEATKEKECESCE
+389 EKKCESCE

-413 CKMSEDGCEC
+413 CKMSEDVCEC
-423 ESKEECAENSDEENK
+423 ESKEECAENSDGENK
-438 ECESEENKECESV
+438 DCESA
-451 SEDECKMSENDEC
+451 SEDECKMSEDEC
-464 KMSEEDEK
+464 KMSE
-472 DDKDDDKDDKDD
+472 DDKDDDDKDDKDDD
-484 SDEDKKEEESAESA
+484 SDEDKKEEEPAESA

-508 PDEPVKEQVVFTV
+508 PNEPKKEQVVFTV

-533 EFIKMSE
+533 EFVKMSE

-548 FAAAKN
+548 FAATKN

-611 QQKKMAKSSKVE
+611 QQKKMAKSSKVG
-623 KDFSVSIVKET
+623 KDFSVSIIKET
-634 STVVANTTKNSMEDL
+634 STVVANTAKNSMEDL

>member
-1 MNESKKKLTFEL
+1 
-13 SPEQLRIKT
+13 
-22 LLNKEFLAVD
+22 
-32 IMAISNIYPNRNKS
+32 MAISNVYPNRNKS

-61 EKPILGSFSVL
+61 EKPILGSFSAF

-80 NGLINDEY
+80 NRLVSDEY
-88 GVHEDHTGGR
+88 GVHEDHVGGR
-98 YEVPLGLVRTKD
+98 YEVPLGLVRSKD

-139 RLLKSKGKKVSV
+139 KLLKSKGKKVSV
-151 EVEVTKSHVDDDG
+151 EVEVTKSHIDNDG

-188 NANLSIPELE
+188 NANISIPELE
-198 VTEAY
+198 ETESY

-229 NANIDKSN
+229 NSNINKSN
-237 FSDTPIDNEDTDEI
+237 FSDSPINNEDTEEI

-272 QMLQDALA
+272 QMLQAALA
-280 KEGRYVWVMDMSE
+280 NEDHCVWVVDVSDTD
-293 SEVYYSI
+293 VYYMV
-300 DGEGTFSAPYSI
+300 DGEATFSAPYSI
-312 EVGEDDKVV
+312 EVGEDGNTV
-321 VSVDESAKQPVV
+321 VSVDESAKQSVV
-333 RSWKKYDENENE
+333 RSWKKYDENEAE
-345 SEVEKENFEEKA
+345 AEKENFEEKTN
-357 DEPEKEEESV
+357 EPEKEKESC
-367 ENKEVEAEEDNKECE
+367 ENKEVEAEDKKEEE
-382 SEDEKNE
+382 STDEKKEDESAE
-389 DEATKEKECESCE
+389 EKKCESCE

-423 ESKEECAENSDEENK
+423 ESKEECAENSVEENK
-438 ECESEENKECESV
+438 ECESA
-451 SEDECKMSENDEC
+451 SEDECKMSEDEC
-464 KMSEEDEK
+464 KMSE
-472 DDKDDDKDDKDD
+472 DDKDDKDDD

-508 PDEPVKEQVVFTV
+508 PNEPEKEQVVFTV

-533 EFIKMSE
+533 EFVKMSE

-548 FAAAKN
+548 FAATKN

-599 EAAEHLIADALY
+599 EAVEHLIADALY
-611 QQKKMAKSSKVE
+611 QQKKMAKSSKVG
-623 KDFSVSIVKET
+623 KDFSVSIIKET
-634 STVVANTTKNSMEDL
+634 STVVANTAKNSMEDL

>member
-1 MNESKKKLTFEL
+1 
-13 SPEQLRIKT
+13 
-22 LLNKEFLAVD
+22 
-32 IMAISNIYPNRNKS
+32 MAISNIYPNRNKS

-61 EKPILGSFSVL
+61 EKPILGSFSAF

-80 NGLINDEY
+80 NRFVSDEY
-88 GVHEDHTGGR
+88 GVHEDHVGGR

-139 RLLKSKGKKVSV
+139 KLLKSKGKRVSV
-151 EVEVTKSHVDDDG
+151 EVEVTKSHVDNDG

-188 NANLSIPELE
+188 NANISIPELE
-198 VTEAY
+198 GTEAY

-237 FSDTPIDNEDTDEI
+237 FSDTPINNEDTDEI

-263 PMYTLEEKR
+263 PMYTIEEKR
-272 QMLQDALA
+272 QMLHDALV
-280 KEGRYVWVMDMSE
+280 KDKDNRYVWVMDMSE
-293 SEVYYSI
+293 TEVYYEI

-312 EVGEDDKVV
+312 EVGEDGKAV
-321 VSVDESAKQPVV
+321 VSVDESAKQSVV
-333 RSWKKYDENENE
+333 RSWKKYDENEAE
-345 SEVEKENFEEKA
+345 AEKENFEEKKT
-357 DEPEKEEESV
+357 DEPEKEEESC
-367 ENKEVEAEEDNKECE
+367 ENKEVEAEDNKEEE
-382 SEDEKNE
+382 STDEKKEDESAE
-389 DEATKEKECESCE
+389 EKECESCE

-438 ECESEENKECESV
+438 ECESASEGECKM
-451 SEDECKMSENDEC
+451 SEDECKMS
-464 KMSEEDEK
+464 K
-472 DDKDDDKDDKDD
+472 DDKDDKDEDDKDDD

-508 PDEPVKEQVVFTV
+508 PNEPVKEQVVFTV

-548 FAAAKN
+548 FTAAKN

-611 QQKKMAKSSKVE
+611 QQKKMAKSSKVD
-623 KDFSVSIVKET
+623 KDFSVSIIKET
-634 STVVANTTKNSMEDL
+634 STVVANTAKNSMEDL

>member
-1 MNESKKKLTFEL
+1 MNQSKKKLTFEL

-32 IMAISNIYPNRNKS
+32 IMAISNVYPNRNKS

-61 EKPILGSFSVL
+61 EKPILGAFDTL
-72 KDDFGGHD
+72 KEDYLGH
-80 NGLINDEY
+80 NTSLIHDEY
-88 GVHEDHTGGR
+88 GVHEDTTGGR
-98 YEVPLGLVRTKD
+98 NEVPLGLVRSKD

-139 RLLKSKGKKVSV
+139 KLLKSKGKKVSV
-151 EVEVTKSHVDDDG
+151 EVEVTKSHVDNDG

-188 NANLSIPELE
+188 NANISIPELE
-198 VTEAY
+198 GTESY

-229 NANIDKSN
+229 NSNINKSN
-237 FSDTPIDNEDTDEI
+237 FSDAPINNEDTEEI

-272 QMLQDALA
+272 QMLQAALA
-280 KEGRYVWVMDMSE
+280 NEDHSVWIVDVSDTD
-293 SEVYYSI
+293 VYYMV
-300 DGEGTFSAPYSI
+300 DGEATFSAPYSI
-312 EVGEDDKVV
+312 EVGEDGNTV
-321 VSVDESAKQPVV
+321 VSVDESAKQSVI
-333 RSWKKYDENENE
+333 RSWRKYDENEAE
-345 SEVEKENFEEKA
+345 AEKENFEEKTN
-357 DEPEKEEESV
+357 EPEKEKESC
-367 ENKEVEAEEDNKECE
+367 ENKEVEAEDKKEEE
-382 SEDEKNE
+382 STDEKKEDESAE
-389 DEATKEKECESCE
+389 EKKCESCE

-423 ESKEECAENSDEENK
+423 ESKEECAENSDGENK
-438 ECESEENKECESV
+438 DCESA
-451 SEDECKMSENDEC
+451 SEDECKMSEDEC
-464 KMSEEDEK
+464 KMSEDDK
-472 DDKDDDKDDKDD
+472 DDDDDKDDKDDD

-508 PDEPVKEQVVFTV
+508 PNEPEKEQVVFTV

-533 EFIKMSE
+533 EFVKMSE

-548 FAAAKN
+548 FAATKN

-611 QQKKMAKSSKVE
+611 QQKKMAKSSKVG
-623 KDFSVSIVKET
+623 KDFSVSIIKET
-634 STVVANTTKNSMEDL
+634 STVVANTAKNSMEDL

>member
-1 MNESKKKLTFEL
+1 MNQSKKKLTFEL

-61 EKPILGSFSVL
+61 EKPILGAFDTL
-72 KDDFGGHD
+72 KEDYLGH
-80 NGLINDEY
+80 NTSLIHDEY
-88 GVHEDHTGGR
+88 GVHEDTTGGR
-98 YEVPLGLVRTKD
+98 NEVPLGLVRSKD

-139 RLLKSKGKKVSV
+139 KLLKSKGKKVSV
-151 EVEVTKSHVDDDG
+151 EVEVTKSHIDNDG

-188 NANLSIPELE
+188 NANISIPELE
-198 VTEAY
+198 GTESY

-229 NANIDKSN
+229 NSNINKSN
-237 FSDTPIDNEDTDEI
+237 FSDSPINNEDTEEI

-272 QMLQDALA
+272 QMLQAALA
-280 KEGRYVWVMDMSE
+280 NEDHCVWVVDVSDTD
-293 SEVYYSI
+293 VYYMV
-300 DGEGTFSAPYSI
+300 DGEATFSAPYSI
-312 EVGEDDKVV
+312 EVGEDGNTV
-321 VSVDESAKQPVV
+321 VSVDESAKQSVV
-333 RSWKKYDENENE
+333 RSWKKYDENEAE
-345 SEVEKENFEEKA
+345 AEKENFEEKTN
-357 DEPEKEEESV
+357 EPEKEKESC
-367 ENKEVEAEEDNKECE
+367 ENKEVEAEDKKEEE
-382 SEDEKNE
+382 STDEKKEDESAE
-389 DEATKEKECESCE
+389 EKKCESCE

-423 ESKEECAENSDEENK
+423 ESKEECAENSDGENK
-438 ECESEENKECESV
+438 DCESA
-451 SEDECKMSENDEC
+451 SEDECKMSEDEC
-464 KMSEEDEK
+464 KMSEDDK
-472 DDKDDDKDDKDD
+472 DDKDDDGKDDD

-508 PDEPVKEQVVFTV
+508 PNEPEKEQVVFTV

-533 EFIKMSE
+533 EFVKMSE

-548 FAAAKN
+548 FAATKN

-611 QQKKMAKSSKVE
+611 QQKKMAKSSKVG
-623 KDFSVSIVKET
+623 KDFSVSIIKET
-634 STVVANTTKNSMEDL
+634 STVVANTAKNSMEDL